1 MSLKSPNLAIG
12 ARVEHPE
19 LGVGVFTGPE
29 PGGYARVFFQS
40 HGERQVLLASL
51 SPALT
56 WEEEVIANVRSSTP
70 DDLKRLWLA
79 IEAEELPLLENAA
92 TLTAAKVD
100 LLPHQ
105 IVLTHKIAN
114 ASSRRFLIADSV
126 GLGKTIETAFVL
138 RELASRGELTRA
150 LMVVPAGLVN
160 NWQRELNET
169 FHLDFEVFG
178 SEGDVTDRKTNAFAK
193 HNRLIASIDTLKR
206 PTRLHKLLAAPRWD
220 LIVFDEAHHLTA
232 YQSGKKVTKTQNFK
246 LAEALRDHAR
256 DLLLLSATPHQGDHF
271 RFWML
276 IRLLN
281 PSLFLST
288 EDMLSN
294 RHRLNSVVFR
304 RTQADACDA
313 NGDPLFTRR
322 QVHTEA
328 FRLSA
333 PEMRFYEALMEYLR
347 DGYNLA
353 EASGNKGRALGFV
366 MTIFQ
371 KIAASSFAAVGAT
384 LRRRLLSLTIHEA
397 IVCDQNLDVDGRDRA
412 IADARGLLHE
422 MFGLPTDPLGRAEVD
437 RLLADYRLKLLR
449 KLGEKV
455 EAAEHSDEVQ
465 AVGDE
470 ESAAMLVSVA
480 LPAER
485 QRIRELLAL
494 IPPGNESKTQEL
506 LRALGDLWGI
516 HPGEKI
522 VVFTTYLGSVDSL
535 KAAID
540 QAFPRAGVEVLKGG
554 DHGAKVAA
562 ERRFKRQDGPRV
574 LICTAAGRE
583 GINLQFARVL
593 FNHDLPWN
601 PMDLEQR
608 IGRIHRYG
616 QAHTA
621 QVYNVLSADT
631 IEGQIFLLLEEKLLQ
646 IARTLGK
653 VDEFGQVAEDL
664 RSQILGQLSERIS
677 YDKLYQDAVRDPKLV
692 RTRQE
697 LDVAIENAQTARQ
710 VVWELFQDLEGFRLD
725 DYRVM
730 DDAGAG
736 MTRLIRY
743 VQESVSQHGG
753 SWRPLSKDTFEVA
766 GITDTTRLTQT
777 RETAQADDQL
787 ALLGLEH
794 PIVKRLFEMDTMLPA
809 NRRGVL
815 ATSGT
820 PLNGDCVLTIWRV
833 VIQNSE
839 GMTTRRIVPIAVDGL
854 GQRKREVE
862 ISSPAIQNLYSAS
875 VPSMQPEQRR
885 ALLHADLPE
894 ILRRD
899 LAFKGHLSESSTIS
913 SRLLAWIEFGNGLTE
928 ASAEHV
934 SG

>member
-1 MSLKSPNLAIG
+1 
-12 ARVEHPE
+12 
-19 LGVGVFTGPE
+19 
-29 PGGYARVFFQS
+29 
-40 HGERQVLLASL
+40 
-51 SPALT
+51 LT
-56 WEEEVIANVRSSTP
+56 WEEQVIANVRPSTP

-114 ASSRRFLIADSV
+114 SSSRRFLIADSV

-138 RELASRGELTRA
+138 RELASRGELNRA

-276 IRLLN
+276 VRLLN

-288 EDMLSN
+288 EDMLAN

-328 FRLSA
+328 FRLST
-333 PEMRFYEALMEYLR
+333 PEMRFYESLMEYLR

-353 EASGNKGRALGFV
+353 EANGNKGRALGFV

-397 IVCDQNLDVDGRDRA
+397 IVCDQNLDVVGRDRA

-422 MFGLPTDPLGRAEVD
+422 MFGLPPDPLGRAEAD

-449 KLGEKV
+449 RLGEKI

-465 AVGDE
+465 ALGDE

-485 QRIRELLAL
+485 QRIRELLTL

-562 ERRFKRQDGPRV
+562 ERRFKKQDGPRV

-616 QAHTA
+616 QTHTA

-725 DYRVM
+725 EYKMM

-736 MTRLIRY
+736 MARLVRY

-753 SWRPLSKDTFEVA
+753 SWRPLSVDTFEVA
-766 GITDTTRLTQT
+766 GISETTRLTQT

-794 PIVKRLFEMDTMLPA
+794 PIVKRLFEQDILLPA
-809 NRRGVL
+809 HRRGIV
-815 ATSGT
+815 ATTG
-820 PLNGDCVLTIWRV
+820 LHFNGPGVLTIWRV
-833 VIQNSE
+833 VIQNQE
-839 GMTTRRIVPIAVDGL
+839 GMTTQRVVPIGVDGS
-854 GQRKREVE
+854 GQRRRDLEVNA
-862 ISSPAIQNLYSAS
+862 SSIRSLDTAS
-875 VPSMQPEQRR
+875 LPSLQPEQRST
-885 ALLHADLPE
+885 LLHTGLPE
-894 ILRRD
+894 IVRRD
-899 LAFKGHLSESSTIS
+899 LAFRGHLSESSSIS
-913 SRLLAWIEFGNGLTE
+913 SRLLAWIEIEPSSGGTAGLT
-928 ASAEHV
+928 APLAAV
-934 SG
+934 